1 MPFVV
6 EFQQDAGSSTQSFS
20 IKSDLNTQPHISSD
34 IADTNGD
41 PDSDFLPVNKRHRL
55 SGNGLKTAFI
65 KSISWQWLYATNLLV
80 AYELVHGAA
89 LGAKSISWLPS
100 EAFVLVG
107 WLLKSYWNPD
117 SLLFNPLEKP
127 GVASMMS
134 QGDEPF
140 TITRMMLPG
149 NNQQQNGQRNQQPS
163 SSGQQAS
170 GTSSNQPGSYSSSP
184 LSSGSGGG
192 NEGSEQH
199 QHTLGLDCYVD
210 SCNGV
215 CKLRSSTDSKESAE
229 GPLNTG
235 VFPDQLSTQLTDI
248 NQTIGPDSVTVSSIN
263 SETVCTTLNQGG
275 DANARRHSGSL
286 LHNAVSRGHSNTVQF
301 LLAGGA
307 DPDAPDHEGHCP
319 LWFAIRDGHAEIV
332 ELLLHS
338 GASLY
343 HSGYFDRTLLLCWA
357 IRSGPQMTATLLANG
372 VEPNDPNGFLFP
384 LSLAVSS
391 RDLKVIKLLL
401 ANGANPNVRDSEGVK
416 VIHQDLQDRLVYG
429 YGDEYGYGY
438 GYGYCY
444 YSEGV
449 EIVTIL
455 LAGHF
460 VPFDQLW
467 VPPNVSNKHNKP
479 DLSLLH
485 LAEKNGHIKV
495 ANILKN
501 YTPVPYQPA
510 SLQCWAR
517 ASIRKRLVQNRA
529 NFWQT
534 LCADS
539 NCLQLPKHLRAFVY
553 RPLSFWQKRHKPL
566 PKRGWGYKSG
576 QYRSR

>member
-1 MPFVV
+1 MKNILLPTLLAIISVFCQAELLTMPFVV

-210 SCNGV
+210 SCHGV
-215 CKLRSSTDSKESAE
+215 CKLRSSTDSKASAE

-438 GYGYCY
+438 GYWY

-553 RPLSFWQKRHKPL
+553 RPLSF
-566 PKRGWGYKSG
+566 
-576 QYRSR
+576 

>member
-1 MPFVV
+1 MTRPFVV

-20 IKSDLNTQPHISSD
+20 IKSDPNTQPHISSG
-34 IADTNGD
+34 IADTNG
-41 PDSDFLPVNKRHRL
+41 DSDFLPVNKRHGL
-55 SGNGLKTAFI
+55 SDYGLKTAFI
-65 KSISWQWLYATNLLV
+65 KSISYATNLLV
-80 AYELVHGAA
+80 AYELAHNAA
-89 LGAKSISWLPS
+89 LGAKPVSWLPS

-107 WLLKSYWNPD
+107 WLLKSYWKPD

-149 NNQQQNGQRNQQPS
+149 NNQQQNGQGNQQPS

-170 GTSSNQPGSYSSSP
+170 GTSSNQPGSYSTSP

-210 SCNGV
+210 SCHGV
-215 CKLRSSTDSKESAE
+215 CKLRSSTDSKASAE

-235 VFPDQLSTQLTDI
+235 VFPAQFSTQGTDI
-248 NQTIGPDSVTVSSIN
+248 NQTIGPDSVTISSIN
-263 SETVCTTLNQGG
+263 SEVVCTTPNQGG
-275 DANARRHSGSL
+275 DANARCHSGSL

-301 LLAGGA
+301 LLADGA
-307 DPDAPDHEGHCP
+307 DPDAPDHNGHCP

-343 HSGYFDRTLLLCWA
+343 HSGYFDRALLLCWA

-372 VEPNDPNGFLFP
+372 VEPSDPRGFIFP
-384 LSLAVSS
+384 LSVAVRSS
-391 RDLKVIKLLL
+391 DLKAIKLLL

-416 VIHQDLQDRLVYG
+416 VIHEDLQSEL
-429 YGDEYGYGY
+429 GYGY
-438 GYGYCY
+438 GY
-444 YSEGV
+444 YSERV

-455 LAGHF
+455 LARHF

-517 ASIRKRLVQNRA
+517 ASIRSRLVQNRA

-534 LCADS
+534 LRADS
-539 NCLQLPKHLRAFVY
+539 HCLQLPRHLKAFVY
-553 RPLSFWQKRHKPL
+553 RPLSF
-566 PKRGWGYKSG
+566 
-576 QYRSR
+576 